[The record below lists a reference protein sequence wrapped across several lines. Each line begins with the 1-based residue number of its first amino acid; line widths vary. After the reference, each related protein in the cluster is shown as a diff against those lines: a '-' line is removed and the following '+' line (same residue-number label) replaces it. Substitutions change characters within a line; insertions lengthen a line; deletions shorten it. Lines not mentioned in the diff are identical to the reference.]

1 VERLQENRQL
11 LDIRLGL
18 ASNLLDTAHEIVNF
32 DGVGAKRHSQC
43 RLETVEVLMMVDD
56 VFSFVTFGMLGRILK
71 YLNTVVL
78 KESFLRN
85 MMEGF
90 VKDVIVEHTVTCKI
104 YRNNDFKP
112 SKFSRAGHKEK
123 YHGPV
128 QNVKKDATRQPYEH
142 IRLTRTII

>member
-123 YHGPV
+123 YHGPM
-128 QNVKKDATRQPYEH
+128 QNVKKRCY
-142 IRLTRTII
+142 